1 MLERPL
7 LAALLI
13 ALATVAIATSRALL
27 TRRDRRTVA
36 RLNASRSIEPG
47 PGAPRI
53 IYFTTETC
61 VICRMQQIPA
71 LDALQT
77 ALPDLQVERHDAIE
91 DGDLA
96 GEYGVLTVPTTA
108 VYNRDGQ
115 LVTINRGFTSAAALH
130 SQIEGTEFVL
140 EGGMA
145 SASEPV
151 T

>member
-1 MLERPL
+1 MLERAL
-7 LAALLI
+7 LAVALVALTVAAV
-13 ALATVAIATSRALL
+13 ALARVLL
-27 TRRDRRTVA
+27 ARRDHRTVA
-36 RLNASRSIEPG
+36 RLNNSHAFESG

-53 IYFTTETC
+53 IYFTTESC
-61 VICRMQQIPA
+61 VVCRVQQIPA

-77 ALPDLQVERHDAIE
+77 AVPDLLIERHDAIE

-108 VYNRDGQ
+108 VYDRDGQ

-130 SQIEGTEFVL
+130 SQIEGTELVL

-145 SASEPV
+145 PASEPLS
-151 T
+151 

>member
-1 MLERPL
+1 MLERLL

-13 ALATVAIATSRALL
+13 ALAAVAISGAQALL
-27 TRRDRRTVA
+27 TRRDRRTVD
-36 RLNASRSIEPG
+36 RLNASRAIKSG
-47 PGAPRI
+47 PRAPRI
-53 IYFTTETC
+53 IYFTTDTC
-61 VICRMQQIPA
+61 GICRMQQIPA

-77 ALPDLQVERHDAIE
+77 ALPDLQIERHDAIE

-108 VYNRDGQ
+108 VYDRDGQ

-130 SQIEGTEFVL
+130 SQIEGTEIVL

-145 SASEPV
+145 PTSEPV

>member
-1 MLERPL
+1 MLE
-7 LAALLI
+7 
-13 ALATVAIATSRALL
+13 RALL
-27 TRRDRRTVA
+27 TIVLVVLVAAAIAGARALLSRRDRRTVA
-36 RLNASRSIEPG
+36 RLNASRAVESG

-96 GEYGVLTVPTTA
+96 SEYGVLTVPTTA
-108 VYNRDGQ
+108 VYDRDGQ
-115 LVTINRGFTSAAALH
+115 LVTINRGFASAAALH
-130 SQIEGTEFVL
+130 SQIEGTELVL

-145 SASEPV
+145 PASEPLR
-151 T
+151 

>member
-1 MLERPL
+1 MLERLL
-7 LAALLI
+7 LAVLLI
-13 ALATVAIATSRALL
+13 ALTAVAIAGARALL
-27 TRRDRRTVA
+27 ARRDRRTVE
-36 RLNASRSIEPG
+36 RLNASRAFESG

-61 VICRMQQIPA
+61 VVCRMQQIPA

-77 ALPDLQVERHDAIE
+77 ALPDLRIERHDAIE

-108 VYNRDGQ
+108 VYDRDGQ
-115 LVTINRGFTSAAALH
+115 LVTINRGFTAAAVLR
-130 SQIEGTEFVL
+130 SQIEGTELVL

-145 SASEPV
+145 PASEPLN
-151 T
+151 